1 MKALRFL
8 WRRHR
13 AAVLIF
19 TLALAAVLF
28 FGTRVTM
35 RWVYWNDPAHQDQ
48 PIAGWMT
55 PGYIAQSYGVD
66 MEVIRAALALD
77 ADSPHRQPLDEIA
90 RASGA
95 DRADLVAAIEAAIA
109 AERGDAP

>member
-8 WRRHR
+8 WHRHR
-13 AAVLIF
+13 AALMLF

-35 RWVYWNDPAHQDQ
+35 RWVYWNDPAHRDQ

-55 PGYIAQSYGVD
+55 PGYIAQSYGVE
-66 MEVIRAALALD
+66 MEVIQAALALD
-77 ADSPHRQPLDEIA
+77 ADSPHRLPLDEIA
-90 RASGA
+90 RMSGA

-109 AERGDAP
+109 TARENAP